1 MGTAGTCNLSKRFD
15 FLKIGHVL
23 KPEQV
28 NRTVVVGPQP
38 DSLPVLLLR
47 LWRHLNHRRRQQ
59 FYGVLG
65 LMVASAMAE
74 IVSLGAL
81 LPFLGVLASPER
93 VFNHPIVADMAVR
106 WGIMSAEQ
114 LVLPFTVAFATVAVV
129 AGAIRLLLLWATT
142 RLSFAAGADLGIEVY
157 RRTLYQPYS
166 VHVARNS
173 SEVISGI
180 TGKVAGVVY
189 GGLMPALALLSSSLM
204 IFAVMS
210 ALLSI
215 DAAVA
220 LLAAFVVGTSY
231 GAITKLARQRLEA
244 NGQRIASEQT
254 QVLRALQ
261 EGLGGIR
268 DVLLDGTQEL
278 YCSIYVKADQPLR
291 HAQGSNLFIA
301 SAPRFIIET
310 VAMVLIAAIAY
321 GLFHQREGFAFA
333 LPVLGA
339 LALGAQRLLQAVQ
352 VAFGAWAG
360 MAGSKASLADA
371 LNLLDQ
377 PMPSARLRE
386 AIEPLKFDHE
396 IRFRDVDFRYRPDGP
411 WVLAGFNLTI
421 PRGARVGI
429 VGTTG
434 SGKSTVLDLLMGLL
448 DPVHGEILVDEVPI
462 VGERLGAWQHLI
474 AHVPQ
479 HIYLA
484 DSSVAEN
491 IAFGVPPELIDIDR
505 VRSAAHQ
512 AHIADF
518 IESSTGGYNAHVGER
533 GIRLSGGQRQRIG
546 IARALYKRANVLVFD
561 EATSALD
568 SVTENSVMD
577 AIEELNREM
586 TVILIAHR
594 LTTVRRCDTVIEL
607 EQGRIVATGPYD
619 SLLETSASFRKLA
632 AAAP

>member
-1 MGTAGTCNLSKRFD
+1 MSEPADRTAVAHS
-15 FLKIGHVL
+15 
-23 KPEQV
+23 QV
-28 NRTVVVGPQP
+28 
-38 DSLPVLLLR
+38 DSLPGLLLR
-47 LWRHLNHRRRQQ
+47 LWRHLSQGRRRQ
-59 FYGVLG
+59 FYGVLT
-65 LMVASAMAE
+65 LMVASALAE
-74 IVSLGAL
+74 VVSLGAL

-93 VFNHPIVADMAVR
+93 VFNHPMVADMAVR
-106 WGIMSAEQ
+106 WGLTSAEQ
-114 LVLPFTVAFATVAVV
+114 LVLPLTIAFAAIAVT

-142 RLSFAAGADLGIEVY
+142 RLSFEAGADLGIEVY

-189 GGLMPALALLSSSLM
+189 GGLLPAISLLSSTLM
-204 IFAVMS
+204 ILAVMA

-215 DAAVA
+215 DASVA
-220 LLAAFVVGTSY
+220 LIAAAVVGTSY
-231 GAITKLARQRLEA
+231 GIITKLARRRLEE

-254 QVLRALQ
+254 QVLKSLQ

-278 YCSIYVKADQPLR
+278 YCGIYTKADQPLR
-291 HAQGSNLFIA
+291 RAQGSNLFIA
-301 SAPRFIIET
+301 ASPRFVIET

-321 GLFHQREGFAFA
+321 GLFHQRAGFASA

-352 VAFGAWAG
+352 VAYGSWAG
-360 MAGSKASLADA
+360 LAGSKASLADA
-371 LNLLDQ
+371 LDLLDQ
-377 PMPSARLRE
+377 PPPPARTRE
-386 AIEPLKFDHE
+386 AIDPLNFSRE
-396 IRFRDVDFRYRPDGP
+396 IRFRNVDFRYRPDGP
-411 WVLAGFNLTI
+411 WVLEGFNLGI
-421 PRGARVGI
+421 PRGGRVGI
-429 VGTTG
+429 VGATG

-448 DPVHGEILVDEVPI
+448 DPVHGEILVDEVAI
-462 VGERLGAWQHLI
+462 TGERLGAWQQLI

-491 IAFGVPPELIDIDR
+491 IAFGVSRELIDLDR
-505 VRSAAHQ
+505 VRNAARQ
-512 AHIADF
+512 AHIAEF
-518 IESSTGGYNAHVGER
+518 IESSPGGYDAHVGER

-546 IARALYKRANVLVFD
+546 IARALYKNANVLVFD

-568 SVTENSVMD
+568 SVTESSVME

-586 TVILIAHR
+586 TIVLIAHR
-594 LTTVRRCDTVIEL
+594 ITTVRRCDTIVEL
-607 EQGRIVATGPYD
+607 DRGRIVATGSYD
-619 SLLETSASFRKLA
+619 FLLKTSPSFRKLA

>member
-1 MGTAGTCNLSKRFD
+1 MSE
-15 FLKIGHVL
+15 
-23 KPEQV
+23 PE
-28 NRTVVVGPQP
+28 NRASAVHPQP
-38 DSLPVLLLR
+38 DSLPGLLRR
-47 LWRHLNHRRRQQ
+47 LWRHLSHKRRQQ
-59 FYGVLG
+59 LFAVLA
-65 LMVASAMAE
+65 LMVASALAE
-74 IVSLGAL
+74 VVSLGAL

-93 VFNHPIVADMAVR
+93 VFGHPLVADMAVR
-106 WGIMSAEQ
+106 LGITSAEK
-114 LVLPFTVAFATVAVV
+114 LVLPLTIAFAAIAVA

-189 GGLMPALALLSSSLM
+189 GGLMPSLALMSSGLM

-215 DAAVA
+215 DAMVA
-220 LLAAFVVGTSY
+220 LVAALVVGVSY
-231 GAITKLARQRLEA
+231 GSITKLARRRLED
-244 NGQRIASEQT
+244 NGQRIATEQT
-254 QVLRALQ
+254 QVLKALQ

-278 YCSIYVKADQPLR
+278 YCRIYVRADQPLR
-291 HAQGSNLFIA
+291 SAQGSNLFIA
-301 SAPRFIIET
+301 SSPRFVIET
-310 VAMVLIAAIAY
+310 IAMVLIAAIAY
-321 GLFHQREGFAFA
+321 GLFHQREGFASA

-352 VAFGAWAG
+352 VAYGAWAG
-360 MAGSKASLADA
+360 LTGSKASLADA
-371 LNLLDQ
+371 LDLLDQ
-377 PMPSARLRE
+377 PLPTTKSRE
-386 AIEPLKFDHE
+386 AIKPLRFDRE
-396 IRFRDVDFRYRPDGP
+396 IRFRNVYFRYHPEGP
-411 WVLAGFNLTI
+411 WILEDFNLSI
-421 PRGARVGI
+421 PMGRRIGI
-429 VGTTG
+429 VGATG

-448 DPVHGEILVDEVPI
+448 DPVRGQILMDELPI
-462 VGERLGAWQHLI
+462 TGERLGAWQRLI

-484 DSSVAEN
+484 DSSIAEN
-491 IAFGVPPELIDIDR
+491 IAFGVSPELIDRDR
-505 VRSAAHQ
+505 VRLAAQQ
-512 AHIADF
+512 AHIAEF
-518 IESSTGGYNAHVGER
+518 IESSAGGYDAHVGER

-568 SVTENSVMD
+568 SVTENSVME

-586 TVILIAHR
+586 TIVLIAHR
-594 LTTVRRCDTVIEL
+594 ITTVRRCDTIVEL
-607 EQGRIVATGPYD
+607 DRGRIVATGSYD
-619 SLLETSASFRKLA
+619 FLLETSPSFRKLA
-632 AAAP
+632 ATAP